1 MDQIADWR
9 SPYFPRIFELY
20 DRADFAQEFLRR
32 SPAYRGAYVAAAAA
46 SGADRV
52 RLFRRLAS
60 RWGLVFRLRS

>member
-1 MDQIADWR
+1 MDQAIGWQ
-9 SPYFPRIFELY
+9 SPYFPKIFEQY

-32 SPAYRGAYVAAAAA
+32 SPAYRGGYAAAAA
-46 SGADRV
+46 APGADRT